1 MAVPV
6 DVRQQALHPF
16 RDLIPP
22 TGHETVECDDIFVAI
37 HPLPIAKLV
46 EPANLRPED
55 VRTAVATARAIVSER
70 GSSLLVWWI
79 APERAP
85 IGEELARLGLVNA
98 DTPGFEAVENAM
110 AITEAPVGDPVD
122 DVLVTEV
129 SSFEDFHASSEVSA
143 SAFEMPEEMRDALEE
158 TLPEQYEMYST
169 PGNSALQFNASIDG
183 VVVGTAAT
191 VRGPAGLN
199 LFGGSVLSQAR
210 GRGVYRALTL
220 ARWKYAA
227 DLGTPALTIQ
237 AGRMSKPIVER
248 LGFTLVGEA
257 RIYVDDFTATIA

>member
-1 MAVPV
+1 MAIPA
-6 DVRQQALHPF
+6 DVQQQALHPF

-22 TGHETVECDDIFVAI
+22 TGHVTVDRDDIFVAI

-46 EPANLRPED
+46 EPANLRPEE
-55 VRTAVATARAIVSER
+55 VETAVANARAIIAER

-79 APERAP
+79 APERAS
-85 IGEELARLGLVNA
+85 IGEELERLGLVNA

-129 SSFEDFHASSEVSA
+129 RSFEDFHASSNVSA
-143 SAFEMPEEMRDALEE
+143 AAFEMPEEMRDELEA
-158 TLPEQYEMYST
+158 TMREQYEMYAT
-169 PGNSALQFNASIDG
+169 PGNSAIQFNASIDG

-199 LFGGSVLSQAR
+199 LFGGSVLSEAR

-220 ARWKYAA
+220 ARWQYAV

-248 LGFTLVGEA
+248 LGFTLVGQA
-257 RIYVDDFTATIA
+257 RIYVDDFSAGVA

>member
-1 MAVPV
+1 MTVPGN
-6 DVRQQALHPF
+6 VRQQALHPF

-22 TGHETVECDDIFVAI
+22 AGHETVDRDDIFIAI

-46 EPANLRPED
+46 EPANLEPEE
-55 VRTAVATARAIVSER
+55 VETAVATARSIVAER

-79 APERAP
+79 TPERAP
-85 IGEELARLGLVNA
+85 IGEQLERLGLVNQ
-98 DTPGFEAVENAM
+98 DTPGFEAIENAM
-110 AITEAPVGDPVD
+110 AITDAPIGDPVD
-122 DVLVTEV
+122 DILVTEV
-129 SSFEDFHASSEVSA
+129 TTFEDFRASSRVTST
-143 SAFEMPEEMRDALEE
+143 AFEMPEEMCEALEASM
-158 TLPEQYEMYST
+158 PEQYEMYAT
-169 PGNSALQFNASIDG
+169 PGNSAIQFNASIDG

-199 LFGGSVLSQAR
+199 LFGGSVLSEAR

-220 ARWKYAA
+220 ARWKYAV

-237 AGRMSKPIVER
+237 AGRMSKPIVEQ

-257 RIYVDDFTATIA
+257 RIYVDDFAAALT